1 MSLADPTPQTASL
14 DLAGARQAVVDAL
27 LAAGVNAVADRRD
40 LNPPGVYVPMPTL
53 VFNRLKGNT
62 ASLELVCAVPAS
74 GEQDAAAA
82 LGPLVASV
90 VAVWPATFGY
100 PFELTSV
107 DGGDPLP
114 AYRLPTPI
122 RIS

>member
-1 MSLADPTPQTASL
+1 MSLATPHTVTL
-14 DLAGARQAVVDAL
+14 DLDGARQAVVDAL
-27 LAAGVNAVADRRD
+27 LAAGINAVAERRD

-74 GEQDAAAA
+74 SEREASKA

-100 PFELTSV
+100 PFELTSI